1 MTELPH
7 FPLSPLHLEFML
19 AFFASG
25 DPEGRLGHLLHTE
38 VGKTIKDWMIFED
51 LIVRERDGSCVST
64 ERLGVYIQHLLTRPL
79 PVKTWTIPA
88 EGDK

>member
-1 MTELPH
+1 MVI
-7 FPLSPLHLEFML
+7 
-19 AFFASG
+19 FASG
-25 DPEGRLGHLLHTE
+25 DPEWRLVHLLHTE

-51 LIVRERDGSCVST
+51 LIVRERDGSWVST

-88 EGDK
+88 EGEQ